1 MEQGRVL
8 DLTALEHGLDA
19 VATLTEV
26 NLVDARE
33 GKDTTWVDT
42 NALDGEL
49 LCWEVTTLNEEGLL
63 DVVWNAREEF
73 DLDLEALLCQ
83 HFTSHM
89 AALDHSLS

>member
-8 DLTALEHGLDA
+8 HFTTLEHRLDA

-26 NLVDARE
+26 NLVHARE

-42 NALDGEL
+42 DALDGEL

-83 HFTSHM
+83 HFTSHV